1 MGENAHISISGKKH
15 LRINLRS
22 FWSHGCSMS
31 TAHELPRILCAD
43 EVPHPLIVAEEFPHT
58 RHAHPND
65 DFENEPIRHQKISG
79 RGRSKVGPCKTS
91 YKVG

>member
-1 MGENAHISISGKKH
+1 MGENAHISISEKH
-15 LRINLRS
+15 
-22 FWSHGCSMS
+22 H
-31 TAHELPRILCAD
+31 HEFSQRFGSSN

-79 RGRSKVGPCKTS
+79 TRVTLQGGPL
-91 YKVG
+91 